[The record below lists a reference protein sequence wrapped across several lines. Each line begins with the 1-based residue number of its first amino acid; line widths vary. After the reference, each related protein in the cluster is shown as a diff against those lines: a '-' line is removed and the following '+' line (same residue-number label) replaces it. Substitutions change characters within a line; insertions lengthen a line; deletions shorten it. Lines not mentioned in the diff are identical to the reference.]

1 MTKPQLRLGIL
12 PAGGRMPRR
21 TVLGA
26 GAGAIVSVAG
36 MPKLGWA
43 QPRSDWPN
51 QPVRYINIFPPG
63 GATDTLSR
71 LYCAKMGELTGQQFA
86 VENRSGSGGNVGTE
100 AVARSRPDGY
110 TIGMGALSSL
120 AIAPTLYAKLPYDP
134 ARDLTLVSGLWHWPS
149 LLVVDNGLP
158 ARDVPELLALLKAHP
173 GGYTYATPGT
183 GTAMHLAG
191 ELLKRRAEVDMV
203 HAPYR
208 GGAPALLDLLAGR
221 VHVLIDAITG
231 PMQAVRDGK
240 VRALAVT
247 GTQRNPALPEVPSL
261 AEFLPGF
268 DITSWLCLCGPAGLP
283 RSMVERL
290 SALTKRALESPDLVQ
305 SYRDLGATPWW
316 TTEEEIAAVR
326 ARDEARLAP
335 LIRASG
341 ARVE

>member
-1 MTKPQLRLGIL
+1 ML
-12 PAGGRMPRR
+12 RR

-36 MPKLGWA
+36 LPKPGRA

-51 QPVRYINIFPPG
+51 QTVRYINIFPPG
-63 GATDTLSR
+63 GGTDTLSR

-158 ARDVPELLALLKAHP
+158 ARDVPELLALLKARP
-173 GGYTYATPGT
+173 GGYTYATPGP

-191 ELLKRRAEVDMV
+191 ELLKQRAEVDMV

-221 VHVLIDAITG
+221 VHVLIDAVTG

-247 GTQRNPALPEVPSL
+247 GTQRNPALPGVPSF
-261 AEFLPGF
+261 AEFLPSF

-283 RSMVERL
+283 RGMVERL
-290 SALTKRALESPDLVQ
+290 SAFTKRALESPDLVQ